1 VARGQLLRRP
11 IVEFAHP
18 VVRTHPVTG
27 RKALFV
33 NPAFTRRIKELSVAE
48 SDTVLNFLYKHIAQ
62 GHEFQVRFR
71 WTKDSLAIWD
81 NRSTNHFA
89 TFDYL
94 PGNRHAVRVT
104 PHGEI
109 PFLAKDDATTTP

>member
-33 NPAFTRRIKELSVAE
+33 NPSFTLRIKELSVAE
-48 SDTVLNFLYKHIAQ
+48 SDAVLNFLYKHIAE
-62 GHEFQVRFR
+62 GHEFQVRFH
-71 WTKDSLAIWD
+71 WEKNSVAFWD
-81 NRSTNHFA
+81 NRITNHYA

-94 PGNRHAVRVT
+94 PGNRHGVRVT
-104 PHGEI
+104 PQAEV
-109 PFLAKDDATTTP
+109 PFFKKD